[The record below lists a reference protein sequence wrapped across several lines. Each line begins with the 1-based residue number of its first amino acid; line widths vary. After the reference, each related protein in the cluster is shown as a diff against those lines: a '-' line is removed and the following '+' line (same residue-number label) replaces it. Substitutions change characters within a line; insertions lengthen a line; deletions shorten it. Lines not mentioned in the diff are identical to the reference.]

1 VPSSGATRSGFRPA
15 GKVLPEHARRHN
27 RALLIEHLRRD
38 GPLSR
43 ADLARATQLTAAT
56 VGDLVASLLG
66 EGIVEEVG
74 RRSAGTGK
82 PATLLGIVSDARH
95 VVCLDLSDE
104 SRLVGGV
111 VNMTGAVVARREV
124 ARRGR
129 TGAAAVDAVAEL
141 AAALLPE
148 TDRPVL
154 GLGVGSPGV
163 VYPGGVVQESSNL
176 GWHHVPLA
184 SELATTLQLPVHV
197 VNDANAAALGEHQFS
212 GSVGP
217 NLLVVKVALGVGAG
231 LVLDGHLIEGDDS
244 AAGEIGHVVVDEA
257 GEPCACGNR
266 GCLETLVA
274 GSLLRARL
282 GEELDQPAR
291 DALLTEAGEQLG
303 LALAPVV
310 SMLNLHS
317 VVLSGPPGLLGEPFR
332 AAVSA
337 ALKRRTF
344 PLVSERLAVR
354 FSSAEGDDVLLGTAA
369 VVLKE
374 ELGVR

>member
-1 VPSSGATRSGFRPA
+1 MPRSGTTRPAFRPA
-15 GKVLPEHARRHN
+15 GKVLPEDARRHN
-27 RALLIEHLRRD
+27 RALVIEHLRRD

-56 VGDLVASLLG
+56 VGDLVSSLLG
-66 EGIVEEVG
+66 EGIVEELG

-82 PATLLGIVSDARH
+82 PATLLGIVPDARH

-104 SRLVGGV
+104 ARLVGGV
-111 VNMTGAVVARREV
+111 VNMTGTVVARRQ
-124 ARRGR
+124 ADRRGR
-129 TGAAAVDAVAEL
+129 TGAAAVEDVAQL
-141 AAALLPE
+141 AAALLAE

-176 GWHHVPLA
+176 VWHHVPLA
-184 SELATTLQLPVHV
+184 DELTAALRLPVHV
-197 VNDANAAALGEHQFS
+197 VNDANAAVLGEHQFS
-212 GSVGP
+212 ASSGP
-217 NLLVVKVALGVGAG
+217 NLLVVKVGLGVGAG
-231 LVLDGHLIEGDDS
+231 LVLDGHLIGGDDS

-274 GSLLRARL
+274 GPRLRDRL
-282 GEELDQPAR
+282 EHLDQPGR
-291 DALLTEAGEQLG
+291 DAQLTAAGEHLG
-303 LALAPVV
+303 RALAPVV
-310 SMLNLHS
+310 SMLNLHV

-332 AAVSA
+332 AAVAA
-337 ALKRRTF
+337 ALARRTF
-344 PLVSERLAVR
+344 PLVSQRLEVR

-369 VVLKE
+369 VVFKE